1 MSSGADGSVTLN
13 PSFVPSCGRQNELG
27 RNANGDFAVFRS
39 LLKNLLKISS
49 EVRADE
55 RDVERW
61 RDALEKLP
69 SEFTD
74 SEGLLRD
81 FKMRATDFSGL
92 VFRLRLDRRGLFV
105 QRGNAAFL
113 YGDSEKA
120 SCGKP

>member
-1 MSSGADGSVTLN
+1 M
-13 PSFVPSCGRQNELG
+13 
-27 RNANGDFAVFRS
+27 
-39 LLKNLLKISS
+39 
-49 EVRADE
+49 RADE
-55 RDVERW
+55 KDVERW

-81 FKMRATDFSGL
+81 FQNARNRFFGGEHIQL
-92 VFRLRLDRRGLFV
+92 VFRLCLDRRRLFV
-105 QRGNAAFL
+105 QRGNAAFF